1 MCHDLTT
8 AEVKEHTIGYAWVT
22 DMGRVTTPGTEY
34 DINYQ
39 GVLRCVGLKLVG
51 TSARKAKYPEK
62 YQVLRDATGTPR
74 KNLFEVGT
82 DSFFYWWEYTARL
95 AEDGLFIACGCE
107 DCQVV
112 AVGLLIV
119 VDYLV
124 VLRISRA

>member
-39 GVLRCVGLKLVG
+39 GVLHCVGLKLVG
-51 TSARKAKYPEK
+51 TSAKKAKYPEK
-62 YQVLRDATGTPR
+62 YQVLRDAAGIPR
-74 KNLFEVGT
+74 KNLFDVTT
-82 DSFFYWWEYTARL
+82 DSFLYWWEYTARL
-95 AEDGLFIACGCE
+95 AEDGLFIACECK

-112 AVGLLIV
+112 AVGLLI
-119 VDYLV
+119 
-124 VLRISRA
+124 